1 MSNNNH
7 RDPRQQLLLGLVL
20 ALLGLLFLLDN
31 FHVFDVRRIL
41 PFWPLVL
48 IALGVLKFTQSPQ
61 GPGRGFGAALI
72 VVGSVLTLR
81 HLGLFDFRWRD
92 WWPLLLIA
100 LGLLVMFK
108 GRIGAGWRTAEGQP
122 VEQLNTDRIDL
133 TAVLG
138 GNQSRVSSPQFSGGK
153 VTVVLGG
160 AQLDL
165 RQASVEGTARL
176 DVFVLMGG
184 LELKVPN
191 DWAVTVNGHPVLGAI
206 EDKTVP
212 PLLSSKRLVI
222 HGEVIL
228 GGIEL
233 RN

>member
-1 MSNNNH
+1 MRRD

-61 GPGRGFGAALI
+61 GPGRGLGAALI

-92 WWPLLLIA
+92 WWPLLLIG
-100 LGLLVMFK
+100 LGVLVMVK
-108 GRIGAGWRTAEGQP
+108 GRIGADWGSKDAP
-122 VEQLNTDRIDL
+122 VDELNTDRIDL

-153 VTVVLGG
+153 VSVVLGG

-184 LELKVPN
+184 LELKVPS
-191 DWAVTVNGHPVLGAI
+191 DWAVSVNGHPVLGAI

-222 HGEVIL
+222 QGEVIL
-228 GGIEL
+228 GGVEV